1 MFSAPTDAAEIYVV
15 AMLGEAHGPRDA
27 LDVTVVSIAQ
37 RLARTPWWW
46 RVLVGVA
53 LTVGVL
59 GLDWWSGPTLSVLLG
74 YSVAVPLIAWMF
86 SARWPAVSAAI
97 LMSGASAALILVADD
112 NLVATRIVLV
122 NAAFRAASLVLLA
135 VIVSA
140 FRRHLL
146 RTERLARFDDLSGA
160 LSRYA
165 ILFELDA
172 ALALS
177 QQTGIPT
184 SVVYFDLDGLKSVN
198 DVAGHHAGDRV
209 IRQFA
214 SSARSSIGARA
225 HFGRIGGD
233 EFLLVCPVADPAEA
247 VEVVERIGACDGI
260 PAFSWG
266 LAVSRPDDDH
276 TAMIAR
282 ADAAMYAT
290 KHHNAS
296 TFTVTHGADD
306 HSAPDQSMDQLVG
319 GRGPLLPRRH
329 KRLVRTFRPGGWS
342 LRPKRR
348 SRS

>member
-1 MFSAPTDAAEIYVV
+1 MFSAPTDAARVYVV
-15 AMLGEAHGPRDA
+15 AMLGEAYGPRDA
-27 LDVTVVSIAQ
+27 LDATVVSIVQ
-37 RLARTPWWW
+37 RLARTPWWR

-112 NLVATRIVLV
+112 NLVSTSIVLV
-122 NAAFRAASLVLLA
+122 NAVFRAASLVLLA

-146 RTERLARFDDLSGA
+146 RTERLARFDDLTGA

-165 ILFELDA
+165 ILAELDA
-172 ALALS
+172 ALARS
-177 QQTGIPT
+177 EQTGIPT

-198 DVAGHHAGDRV
+198 DLSGHHAGDRL

-214 SSARSSIGARA
+214 SSARDSTATTG

-233 EFLLVCPVADPAEA
+233 EFLLVCPGADPAEA
-247 VEVVERIGACDGI
+247 VGVVERIGACDGI

-266 LAVSRPDDDH
+266 LAVSRTDDDH
-276 TAMIAR
+276 TTKIAR
-282 ADAAMYAT
+282 ADTAMYAT
-290 KHHNAS
+290 KRFDPS
-296 TFTVTHGADD
+296 TFAATHSNDD
-306 HSAPDQSMDQLVG
+306 HSAQHLPGDQVAG

-329 KRLVRTFRPGGWS
+329 KRSVRTFRPGGWS

-348 SRS
+348 LRS